1 MRDRQ
6 PSVIDGHEKTS
17 EYQRPRLRF
26 HPYVR
31 PTRPSLRPDLPFP
44 PRSSEWRSRM
54 AAKATALAARSVLE
68 GRSLLRDPRRRRG
81 VSGALPSSA
90 SGRPYRRW
98 EAEAGSTSNSA
109 IVIPSNNVIVLI
121 GSSRQ
126 IPTRLA
132 STILS
137 RNVPRPALARALAR
151 ATRLPLVS
159 PSLRL
164 LRPHRFS
171 NDACWDLRV
180 RDAWRAEHDFWI
192 EGDCIS
198 LPSGHHREARSS
210 CQSTFANSDGSTT
223 SAN

>member
-1 MRDRQ
+1 MPTQNGGRSELARDLGVRDRQ

-109 IVIPSNNVIVLI
+109 IVIPSNNVIVL
-121 GSSRQ
+121 SRMERRDPVWQ
-126 IPTRLA
+126 ARRLTRCRGVA
-132 STILS
+132 
-137 RNVPRPALARALAR
+137 VAPALRTRNRRQNTCQLSGTCRHARAA
-151 ATRLPLVS
+151 
-159 PSLRL
+159 
-164 LRPHRFS
+164 
-171 NDACWDLRV
+171 D
-180 RDAWRAEHDFWI
+180 
-192 EGDCIS
+192 G
-198 LPSGHHREARSS
+198 EAPR
-210 CQSTFANSDGSTT
+210 
-223 SAN
+223 